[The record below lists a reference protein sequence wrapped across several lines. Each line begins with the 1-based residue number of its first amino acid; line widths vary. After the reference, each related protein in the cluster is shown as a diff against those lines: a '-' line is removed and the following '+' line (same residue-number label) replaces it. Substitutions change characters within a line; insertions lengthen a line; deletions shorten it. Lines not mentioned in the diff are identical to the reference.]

1 MEIAVFCKESEL
13 VCVIHGGW
21 EFAQVDAQRIWG
33 VRGFTWVWKESGLLC
48 GSDYIS
54 LVVSLHDV
62 AWYTEGGSGLL
73 FLNKGSSLESGV
85 KFVGGPREKNM
96 RALDV
101 E

>member
-1 MEIAVFCKESEL
+1 MEIAVFCKDLEL
-13 VCVIHGGW
+13 VCVIRGGW

-33 VRGFTWVWKESGLLC
+33 VRGFTWVWKVVC

-54 LVVSLHDV
+54 LVVSLHNV

-73 FLNKGSSLESGV
+73 FLNKRSSLESGV
-85 KFVGGPREKNM
+85 KFVGGPREKDM
-96 RALDV
+96 HALDV